1 MIFEILLI
9 TLFSRNLFRE
19 YTILNIINTFYEIR
33 INYSFR
39 KKEKKIQKKIF
50 FLSSLQKILQ
60 LKKYSRW
67 KINIQSIFG
76 QHKIL
81 YQKVTKKIDFRNT
94 LNHFFFEKFTPWIYD
109 IEHYKHFLRDQN
121 NLVISRRKKKN
132 IFRHH

>member
-1 MIFEILLI
+1 M
-9 TLFSRNLFRE
+9 
-19 YTILNIINTFYEIR
+19 LNIINAFYEIR

-39 KKEKKIQKKIF
+39 KIEKKIQKKIF

-81 YQKVTKKIDFRNT
+81 YQKI
-94 LNHFFFEKFTPWIYD
+94 
-109 IEHYKHFLRDQN
+109 
-121 NLVISRRKKKN
+121 KKN
-132 IFRHH
+132 LIFEIL